1 MKLKYRE
8 ISEYRTRFLQDQ
20 DYTCALCGDLII
32 DDAVLDHS
40 HKTGHIRSV
49 LHRGCNALLGKI
61 ENNLARNRLDT
72 QRLTTFALRLVDYIK
87 DSETEFL
94 HPTYKTQEDKKNELI
109 RKRARKKATKAI
121 TSANKEKKK

>member
-1 MKLKYRE
+1 MKIKYRE

-20 DYTCALCGDLII
+20 DYTCALCGELII

-40 HKTGHIRSV
+40 HRTGHIRSV

-61 ENNLARNRLDT
+61 ENNMARNRLDME
-72 QRLTTFALRLVDYIK
+72 RLTVFAERLVDYIR

-94 HPTYKTQEDKKNELI
+94 HPRYKTQEDRKNERI
-109 RKRARKKATKAI
+109 RKRARQKTSKALRSKENA
-121 TSANKEKKK
+121 SA